1 MENWKRWPDDRRGLY
16 LLLFISLLLKGI
28 MVACSD
34 VVNDDGTLYISAAQ
48 EFAKGNFREG
58 LSIYPMPFYS
68 LLIVVS
74 HWVIPQWV
82 LAGQTISFLALG
94 LAVIPLYMTIRLLF
108 GPAEAFWGGM
118 VFVVAPWFNDLATDV
133 VRDPAFLFFFSWA
146 LYFGVCAV
154 TQSRTR
160 DYIFASIFSISAF
173 LCRIEA
179 VVFPL
184 AFLVV
189 LVILLV
195 WDRKERMTRLKGIGL
210 FLSVP
215 AILFLIF
222 QLAADTQVFSFNRIS
237 EIAKYFEGFL
247 HLNFLDSYR
256 TIYEQMKDLEQTMPG
271 WSLSRSFS
279 EITRYNLWLIYL
291 LGLFQGIFKI
301 LFPYMVIPF
310 VAGFA
315 GRCGLNRGHVFLLAL
330 SAAYVVACYI
340 YHVKMN
346 FIDTRYLIVPAILFL
361 PWIGVGIARFFDRAH
376 NTARPRIAVLS
387 LLLIFVLVPFVKSVD
402 VTWREED
409 DAVKQAGLWLDRQPE
424 SDAISMI
431 CTDRRIPFYS
441 GRGVNYLHFDGKDY
455 REMEQIAVKDKIDL
469 LVIEDSKKRL
479 PEPLAFE
486 YYEIWKMIE
495 SPKNIA
501 FIYRKKS

>member
-16 LLLFISLLLKGI
+16 MLLFISLLLKGI

-34 VVNDDGTLYISAAQ
+34 VVNDDGTLYISASQ

-74 HWVIPQWV
+74 HWFIPQWV

-94 LAVIPLYMTIRLLF
+94 LAVIPLYMTIRVLF

-146 LYFGVCAV
+146 LYSGICAV
-154 TQSRTR
+154 TQNRAR
-160 DYIFASIFSISAF
+160 YYIFASFLCILAF

-184 AFLVV
+184 AFLGV
-189 LVILLV
+189 LFILLV
-195 WDRKERMTRLKGIGL
+195 WDAKERVSRLKGVGL

-215 AILFLIF
+215 AMLFIIV
-222 QLAADTQVFSFNRIS
+222 QLVTEKPIFSFNRIS
-237 EIAKYFEGFL
+237 EISLYFESFL
-247 HLNFLDSYR
+247 NLNFLDSYR
-256 TIYEQMKDLEQTMPG
+256 NIYEQLKALEQTMPG

-301 LFPYMVIPF
+301 LFPYVVIPF

-315 GRCGLNRGHVFLLAL
+315 GRRRLNRGHVFLLTL
-330 SAAYVVACYI
+330 SVAYVVGCYV
-340 YHVKMN
+340 YYVSRN
-346 FIDTRYLIVPAILFL
+346 FIDTRYLIAPATLFL
-361 PWIGVGIARFFDRAH
+361 PWIGVGIARFFNRAR
-376 NTARPRIAVLS
+376 NTARSGIAVLF

-424 SDAISMI
+424 SDGFSMI

-441 GRGVNYLHFDGKDY
+441 GRGVNYLHFGGNDY
-455 REMEQIAVKDKIDL
+455 GEMEQIAVKGEFDL

-479 PEPLAFE
+479 SKPLSFE
-486 YYEIWKMIE
+486 HYEMWKMLE